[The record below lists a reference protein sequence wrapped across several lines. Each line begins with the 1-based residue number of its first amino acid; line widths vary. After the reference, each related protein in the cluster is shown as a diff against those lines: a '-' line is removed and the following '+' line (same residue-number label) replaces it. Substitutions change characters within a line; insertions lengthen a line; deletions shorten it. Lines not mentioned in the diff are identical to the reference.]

1 MRALYILESDKST
14 WAPNF
19 ITGLFYNFTLYTKKL
34 VLHKLVQ
41 IRISWPLL
49 RLGQIQPCKRRE
61 RLRRRPVQSVNN
73 DHGNYALGPN
83 QTTNAT
89 WQRYSTTGLNDKAYV
104 LSLSHVFLGE
114 KCTAFKLTKS
124 YLITW
129 EMKMEDTTETYFYI
143 LYMVWELAF
152 SFKVKGL
159 VDKWLNI

>member
-19 ITGLFYNFTLYTKKL
+19 ITGLFYNFTLYTKNSFC
-34 VLHKLVQ
+34 
-41 IRISWPLL
+41 INWY
-49 RLGQIQPCKRRE
+49 RLESAGLCCGLAKFSPVKRRE
-61 RLRRRPVQSVNN
+61 KLRRRPVQSVNN

-114 KCTAFKLTKS
+114 KCTAFRFTKS

-129 EMKMEDTTETYFYI
+129 EMKMKDTTETYFYI